1 MKEAYSDKKE
11 NSSRIRT
18 YDHLISISFFINKGR
33 VLTGSIVTIVKS
45 NHELFCKGY
54 LKGNVRGYPHWR
66 PSNKNIYSTE
76 WMDSWTLFCYN
87 NEIQNNHHSYGQFM
101 PA

>member
-1 MKEAYSDKKE
+1 MTEAYSDKKE

-45 NHELFCKGY
+45 NHKLFCKGY
-54 LKGNVRGYPHWR
+54 LEGNVRGYPH
-66 PSNKNIYSTE
+66 
-76 WMDSWTLFCYN
+76 
-87 NEIQNNHHSYGQFM
+87 
-101 PA
+101 